1 MHDRTVGCIQ
11 NRIFRIRFCETG
23 VFVFS
28 VLCAL
33 FLFSN
38 FTVFLF
44 FVIFHAERFL
54 SWNQSCSANNFR
66 KKIAKNVTFSKHRLF
81 LKFSEM
87 KISDLLR

>member
-1 MHDRTVGCIQ
+1 MRGRLGVHRTVY
-11 NRIFRIRFCETG
+11 
-23 VFVFS
+23 FVYGSVSRMFSFFS

-44 FVIFHAERFL
+44 SFIFHAERFL
-54 SWNQSCSANNFR
+54 SWNQLCSANNFM
-66 KKIAKNVTFSKHRLF
+66 KKIAKNVSFPKHRLF

-87 KISDLLR
+87 KISDLSR